1 VVQVEFV
8 IPERAAA
15 KSQRW
20 PLVPP
25 QAMPRAS
32 DSLHLKIT
40 ANGLH
45 LPRAG
50 QHGAI
55 GADVI
60 ALMYA
65 LKIPIAVL
73 AGFNWGGRAACVA
86 AALWPERCT
95 A

>member
-1 VVQVEFV
+1 MFAAQGYRV
-8 IPERAAA
+8 IVPFAARGHGSTRFLDA
-15 KSQRW
+15 
-20 PLVPP
+20 
-25 QAMPRAS
+25 A
-32 DSLHLKIT
+32 I
-40 ANGLH
+40 
-45 LPRAG
+45 PRAG

-86 AALWPERCT
+86 AALWPERYT

>member
-1 VVQVEFV
+1 MPNQPVSPSVVIGMDSIRQAGSGFLD
-8 IPERAAA
+8 AA
-15 KSQRW
+15 
-20 PLVPP
+20 
-25 QAMPRAS
+25 
-32 DSLHLKIT
+32 I
-40 ANGLH
+40 
-45 LPRAG
+45 PRAG